1 MDIDW
6 TNTTATN
13 TKESYASKPSI
24 LPLSAI
30 FNQHSNEDVPSVT
43 NIVSQPLPVAPDNDD
58 ADEKQHRGRS
68 EIFIGQPNQHAGE
81 TLKCPY
87 CADYFTDANRHYR
100 CGFCKKY
107 CHASHLSEVVS
118 VGQG

>member
-1 MDIDW
+1 MMKWILIGQ
-6 TNTTATN
+6 TPLLQIRKNHMHQNRPFYLFLPFLINTPMKT
-13 TKESYASKPSI
+13 
-24 LPLSAI
+24 
-30 FNQHSNEDVPSVT
+30 F
-43 NIVSQPLPVAPDNDD
+43 
-58 ADEKQHRGRS
+58 HRGRS